1 MRITVLGLGEAGSI
15 YAAGLAD
22 LGLDVAAFDPL
33 ASATPAGVTRVA
45 SPGEAVSAAD
55 LVLSLVGGSAAEQ
68 AAGAAL
74 PHLADKA
81 VYADMNTCSPATKE
95 ALASSATAHGVLFT
109 DVAILAPV
117 PRAGLR
123 TPLLASG
130 PGSRRFEEL
139 LASVGVPITRID
151 GRAGA
156 AGASASLKLL
166 RSVFMKG
173 LAALLFET
181 LSAAERQGDAEWIR
195 RQIIAELDSGGEQLV
210 ERLLAGTRAHAARR
224 EREMR
229 DVREHLDSLESPAW
243 MTEATI
249 RWLHEIAGDG
259 DGAPAPPSPRSRPS
273 A

>member
-1 MRITVLGLGEAGSI
+1 
-15 YAAGLAD
+15 
-22 LGLDVAAFDPL
+22 
-33 ASATPAGVTRVA
+33 
-45 SPGEAVSAAD
+45 VSAAE
-55 LVLSLVGGSAAEQ
+55 LVLSLVGGSAAAQ
-68 AAGAAL
+68 AADAAL
-74 PHLADKA
+74 PHLADEA
-81 VYADMNTCSPATKE
+81 VYADMNTCSPATKA
-95 ALASSATAHGVLFT
+95 ALASAAAAHGVLFT

-117 PRAGLR
+117 PRAGVR

-139 LASVGVPITRID
+139 LSPAGIPIERI
-151 GRAGA
+151 GGPAGA

-181 LSAAERQGDAEWIR
+181 LSAAERQGDAEWMR
-195 RQIIAELDSGGEQLV
+195 QQIIAELDSGGEQLV

-229 DVREHLDSLESPAW
+229 DVREHLESLESPAW

-249 RWLHEIAGDG
+249 RWLHEIAGGGGGSSDV
-259 DGAPAPPSPRSRPS
+259 DARPG
-273 A
+273 

>member
-1 MRITVLGLGEAGSI
+1 MRLAVLGLGEAGSI
-15 YAAGLAD
+15 YATGLAGL
-22 LGLDVAAFDPL
+22 GLEVVAFDPL
-33 ASATPAGVTRVA
+33 AAATPAGVERA
-45 SPGEAVSAAD
+45 SGPAEAVSGAE
-55 LVLSLVGGSAAEQ
+55 LVLSLVGGSAADQ

-74 PHLADKA
+74 PHLDREA

-95 ALASSATAHGVLFT
+95 AMASSAAAHGVLFT

-117 PRAGLR
+117 PRAGVR

-139 LASVGVPITRID
+139 LAPAGVPVERIE
-151 GRAGA
+151 GPAGA

-181 LSAAERQGDAEWIR
+181 LSAAERQGDAEWMR
-195 RQIIAELDSGGEQLV
+195 RQIVAELDSGGEQLV

-229 DVREHLDSLESPAW
+229 DVREHLDSLDSPAW

-249 RWLHEIAGDG
+249 RWLQEIAAESRGGPSRDG
-259 DGAPAPPSPRSRPS
+259 G
-273 A
+273 